1 MIHITQQQKLHP
13 QTTAAPK
20 KSPPNAW
27 GNIGYVV
34 GEDKDGKPI
43 VEMLFN
49 KFIRIEENKTE
60 ELFLLNQYEEQLDAW
75 IKAKGKPEDFL
86 CRIEAVLT
94 IVPAGSPFKPEITGA
109 VKPI

>member
-34 GEDKDGKPI
+34 GEDKNG
-43 VEMLFN
+43 
-49 KFIRIEENKTE
+49 
-60 ELFLLNQYEEQLDAW
+60 A
-75 IKAKGKPEDFL
+75 
-86 CRIEAVLT
+86 AV
-94 IVPAGSPFKPEITGA
+94 V
-109 VKPI
+109 